1 MAGFMLGVVTINHRG
16 IGPRRRPAVP
26 RYNRRAL
33 SIQSSHEVIM
43 SGAVAVSKYD
53 PFARLLHWL
62 IVLLLVAQYVVAW
75 TMPEIHRGTRPEGL
89 IVVHLDLGAFIIA
102 VMIVRVLWRIARKE
116 PDVVEGTPFTRGVAY
131 LTHGLLYL
139 LLIVQPLMGWANASS
154 RGWQVTLAGIDLPA
168 LSAKGS
174 ALGHTLGDAHR
185 LLAWGMLVLIGLHVL
200 AALYHHFVLHDRVLR
215 RMA

>member
-1 MAGFMLGVVTINHRG
+1 
-16 IGPRRRPAVP
+16 
-26 RYNRRAL
+26 
-33 SIQSSHEVIM
+33 M
-43 SGAVAVSKYD
+43 SGPVAVSKYD

-62 IVLLLVAQYVVAW
+62 VVLLLVAQYIVAW

-102 VMIVRVLWRIARKE
+102 VMIVRVIWRMVRKE
-116 PDVVEGTPFTRGVAY
+116 PGVVEGTPFTRSVAY

-154 RGWQVTLAGIDLPA
+154 RGWQVTLFGIDLPA
-168 LSAKGS
+168 LSPKGS
-174 ALGHTLGDAHR
+174 TIGHTLGDAHQVF
-185 LLAWGMLVLIGLHVL
+185 AWAMLVVIGLHVA
-200 AALYHHFVLHDRVLR
+200 AALYHHFFLRDGVLR